1 MEHAGW
7 KHFQV
12 QIEQFNKN
20 KHMNHI
26 NAIRDGGRGA
36 RAKVME
42 QPKER
47 IDSVVYFSLW
57 LTTAM
62 EDAAWKH
69 FQVEIEQ
76 FNKKRLM
83 NHINLYV
90 PKKCLFRNRII
101 RSRKRLHAIS
111 AASYSIGNTN
121 WHHRFMQFWRK

>member
-1 MEHAGW
+1 
-7 KHFQV
+7 
-12 QIEQFNKN
+12 
-20 KHMNHI
+20 MNHI

-57 LTTAM
+57 RAFAALPQRHLCALTTAM

-76 FNKKRLM
+76 FNEKRLM

-101 RSRKRLHAIS
+101 RSRKWLHAIS
-111 AASYSIGNTN
+111 AARQQTGTTDSCK
-121 WHHRFMQFWRK
+121 FWQK